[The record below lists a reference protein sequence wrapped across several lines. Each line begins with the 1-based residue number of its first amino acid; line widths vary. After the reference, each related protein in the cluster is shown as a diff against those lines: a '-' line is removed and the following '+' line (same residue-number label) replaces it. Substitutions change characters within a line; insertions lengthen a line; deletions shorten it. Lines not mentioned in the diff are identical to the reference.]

1 MKNRDTPPDSA
12 TDFPRLAELVEQIT
26 ERLVVG
32 RMDEVDRILQDNPA
46 DAERLRRIL
55 PMLIVLSTL
64 DISSAP
70 SQSVES
76 VPPEIEGQKT
86 ESELDQGLASVGR
99 NLTESAF
106 VIQPGV
112 LGDFRIVREVGRGGM
127 GIVYEAEQI
136 SLRRSVALKVLPLG
150 GLLDDRVLQ
159 RFRNEAQAAAGLH
172 HPHIVPIHGVG
183 CERGLNYIAMQFIEG
198 VSLDRAIRAL
208 RSEPN
213 EGYFENNGSE
223 PSRAE
228 TIAMKILSTERSD
241 SPMSFHR
248 RVAELGADAADALH
262 HAHEQGIIHRDI
274 KPGNLMLD
282 HRGKLWVTDFGL
294 ARIEGVSQLTITGD
308 LIGTLRYMSPEQ
320 ALGNRLIVDHR
331 TDIYSLG
338 TTLYELLSGRAV
350 FEGSIRG
357 RILHQIAE
365 EEPTPLRQLQPTIHV
380 DLETI
385 ILKSIAKGP
394 EDRYESA
401 SDLSVDLRRYLAHL
415 PVQARRPTSWQRAK
429 NVARRHS
436 AVLLA
441 TSTGMVVVTLVAMF
455 ATVLVWQAKRAT
467 DSALHQSNES
477 LEIARQREL
486 FARQHLY
493 VADISAAHQAGLQ
506 DDQAEMRTLLVRHIP
521 RDALQSDLRGFEW
534 HYLWGVANAE
544 SRNLV
549 GHQGQVYCT
558 DFSSDSQALAT
569 GGSDGVI
576 RLWNV
581 ESGKII
587 RELHGHTLDVNT
599 VQFFP
604 DGRKLISA
612 GGDGTARLWDIDTG
626 NELHSFCGHEGEVT
640 HALLSPTEDII
651 ATGGLD
657 RNVCLYNATNNSL
670 IRVFTPHENRIHGMA
685 FSPDGE
691 RLITATGGGP
701 VIGWNVQTGEKELE
715 LTTELGGAI
724 KSVSVSQDGRM
735 IVAGHEELAN
745 AGQGGLSYWIIT
757 GKSTFVRATT
767 ITTVDEAGHSVEF
780 LPSRYAAAS
789 TTNSGNVRIWEFT
802 GDLHRW
808 RLQSTFRRHRGG
820 VWRAQVSPDEQWL
833 VSSSRTNELKLTATS
848 FDVTRS
854 YPVCIVGEQIRSVQI
869 TPDARVIAFG
879 GSLGKIKILVLDD
892 AESIQPTD
900 MELPFGEPIVD
911 LILSPDQQWLAAQ
924 KSTSSQLLS
933 LSPDAKVGG
942 PWQEPDP
949 AVVASVFSADSRR
962 IACIESDGINYT
974 ELRSRHVLHRFTC
987 PGVVH
992 CKFSPDGKWL
1002 AGGTQAGDVY
1012 LWDLTNDFQQY
1023 RLESSP
1029 SSELT
1034 SMEFAHDSTLVATGT
1049 GDGVVKLWSVETL
1062 QELKRFYSPDLSSGL
1077 PLAVNSVAFSPDNRT
1092 LAIGRNESF
1101 VRLWHIAT
1109 GRELLAFRPLS
1120 QLGVKQV
1127 CFSPDG
1133 RRLIAVGPAE
1143 APILHQ
1149 VAIWSTEKAR

>member
-1 MKNRDTPPDSA
+1 MKNRDLPTDSA

-32 RMDEVDRILQDNPA
+32 RMDDVDRILQENPA

-64 DISSAP
+64 GISSAT
-70 SQSVES
+70 SQSVEY
-76 VPPEIEGQKT
+76 VPLENEWQKT
-86 ESELDQGLASVGR
+86 QSELAQGLVSVGT
-99 NLTESAF
+99 NLSASALG
-106 VIQPGV
+106 VQPGI

-136 SLRRSVALKVLPLG
+136 SLRRRVALKVLPLG

-208 RSEPN
+208 GSEPN
-213 EGYFENNGSE
+213 EGDRENSGSE
-223 PSRAE
+223 PSIAE
-228 TIAMKILSTERSD
+228 TIALKILSTERSA
-241 SPMSFHR
+241 SPTSFHR
-248 RVAELGADAADALH
+248 RIAELGADAADALH

-274 KPGNLMLD
+274 KPGNLMID

-294 ARIEGVSQLTITGD
+294 ARIEGVSQLTMTGD
-308 LIGTLRYMSPEQ
+308 VIGTLRYMSPEQ

-338 TTLYELLSGRAV
+338 TTLYELLSGRTV
-350 FEGSIRG
+350 FEGSVRG

-365 EEPTPLRQLQPTIHV
+365 VEPTPLRQLQPTIHV

-385 ILKSIAKGP
+385 ILKSIAKVP
-394 EDRYESA
+394 EDRYASA

-436 AVLLA
+436 AALLA
-441 TSTGMVVVTLVAMF
+441 ASTGLVVVTLVAML
-455 ATVLVWQAKRAT
+455 AAVLVWQAKRAT

-477 LEIARQREL
+477 LEIAREREL

-506 DDQAEMRTLLVRHIP
+506 DDQAEMRALLARHIP
-521 RDALQSDLRGFEW
+521 RDAIQQDLRGFEW
-534 HYLWGVANAE
+534 HYLWGVAFAE
-544 SRNLV
+544 SRDLI

-558 DFSSDSQALAT
+558 DFSFNSQVLAT
-569 GGSDGVI
+569 GGSDGII

-587 RELHGHTLDVNT
+587 RELHGHTPDVNT
-599 VQFFP
+599 LQFYP
-604 DGRKLISA
+604 DGRKLLSA
-612 GGDGTARLWDIDTG
+612 GGDGTTRLWDIDSG
-626 NELHSFCGHEGEVT
+626 SELHQFRGHEGEVT
-640 HALLSPTEDII
+640 HALLSPKEDII

-657 RNVCLYNATNNSL
+657 RKVCLYNATNYAL
-670 IRVFTPHENRIHGMA
+670 IQIFTPHENQIRGMA
-685 FSPDGE
+685 FTPGGE
-691 RLITATGGGP
+691 LLITATSSGP
-701 VIGWNVQTGEKELE
+701 VIGWNVQTGKKELE
-715 LTTELGGAI
+715 LTTELGGVI
-724 KSVSVSQDGRM
+724 KSISVSQDGRM

-745 AGQGGLSYWIIT
+745 AGQGGLSYWNIMGNRKI
-757 GKSTFVRATT
+757 VRATT
-767 ITTVDEAGHSVEF
+767 ITIFDEAGHSVEF

-789 TTNSGNVRIWEFT
+789 TTNTGNVRIWEFA

-808 RLQSTFRRHRGG
+808 RLQSTFQRHRGG
-820 VWRAQVSPDEQWL
+820 VWRAQVSPDERWL
-833 VSSSRTNELKLTATS
+833 VSSSRTNELKLTPTS
-848 FDVTRS
+848 FDVTRT
-854 YPVCIVGEQIRSVQI
+854 YPVRIAGEQIRNVQI

-879 GSLGKIKILVLDD
+879 AALGKINFCVLDD
-892 AESIQPTD
+892 AGRTQPVD
-900 MELPFGEPIVD
+900 IELLSGETIVD
-911 LILSPDQQWLAAQ
+911 LVISPDHQWLAVQ
-924 KSTSSQLLS
+924 HINSSQLLS
-933 LSPDAKVGG
+933 LNSDSSVGIR
-942 PWQEPDP
+942 WRKPDP
-949 AVVASVFSADSRR
+949 GVVASAFSSDSRR
-962 IACIESDGINYT
+962 IACIEGDGITYR
-974 ELRSRHVLHRFTC
+974 ELSSGQTVHRFGC
-987 PGVVH
+987 AGIFR

-1002 AGGTQAGDVY
+1002 AGGTRTGTIY
-1012 LWDLTNDFQQY
+1012 LWDLTNDFQKY
-1023 RLESSP
+1023 RLESGP
-1029 SSELT
+1029 SNELT
-1034 SMEFAHDSTLVATGT
+1034 ALEFAHDSTLVATGT
-1049 GDGVVKLWSVETL
+1049 GDGVVTLWSVETL
-1062 QELKRFYSPDLSSGL
+1062 RELKQFYSPDLLSGL
-1077 PLAVNSVAFSPDNRT
+1077 PLAVNTVAFSPDNRT
-1092 LAIGRNESF
+1092 LAIGRNESY

-1127 CFSPDG
+1127 VFSPDG

-1143 APILHQ
+1143 APIHHQ
-1149 VAIWSTEKAR
+1149 VAIWSTDKAR